1 MPSASPD
8 RAVEGR
14 STRVMWVDTAKGF
27 GIILVVLGHVLRGLV
42 SANVMTWTPT
52 AQFAD
57 AWIYAFHMPLF
68 FFLSGL
74 FLFRSTFKAWPT
86 LIWDRFRT
94 IAYPYFIWSVV
105 ILVIKAPLGSIVNSP
120 RDLSDIPLILYEP
133 IEQFWFLYVL
143 FLLVVVTG
151 CLMKFGVNV
160 WLNLLFAAL
169 LYPGILPIPFFKWVP
184 LDQIRFFAIFLA
196 LGTVLGKYGAVET
209 LLRIPGRWLVL
220 TVALGLAISSLPAW
234 HDIRYQY
241 PLQFLAAASGTA
253 AIVALAVLL
262 DRSRWNAVV
271 QFLGRYTLEIYVAH
285 TIVSAAVR
293 IALQHFTDVKSPAI
307 YLLVGTA
314 VGLIIPI
321 LFAIALRRTGLPL
334 FTLPKTATAPSTQAL
349 GRPPDR

>member
-1 MPSASPD
+1 MPCALPA
-8 RAVEGR
+8 RAFEGR
-14 STRVMWVDTAKGF
+14 STRVIWVDTAKGF
-27 GIILVVLGHVLRGLV
+27 GIVLVVFGHVLRGLV
-42 SANVMTWTPT
+42 SANIMTWTPT

-74 FLFRSTFKAWPT
+74 FLFRSTFKAWPM

-105 ILVIKAPLGSIVNSP
+105 IVVIKTPLGPIVNSP
-120 RDLSDIPLILYEP
+120 RDLSEIPLILYEP

-143 FLLVVVTG
+143 FLLVIVTG
-151 CLMKFGVNV
+151 SLMKLGVNV

-196 LGTVLGKYGAVET
+196 LGTVLGRYGAVEM
-209 LLRIPGRWLVL
+209 LLRIPGRLLVL
-220 TVALGLAISSLPAW
+220 MVALGLAVSSLPAW
-234 HDIRYQY
+234 LDIRHQY
-241 PLQFLAAASGTA
+241 PLQFVAAVSGTA
-253 AIVALAVLL
+253 AIVALAILL
-262 DRSRWNAVV
+262 DKSRWNAAM
-271 QFLGRYTLEIYVAH
+271 QFLGRYTLEIFVAH
-285 TIVSAAVR
+285 TIVSAALR
-293 IALQHFTDVKSPAI
+293 IALQRFTDVKSPAI

-314 VGLIIPI
+314 AGLTIPI
-321 LFAIALRRTGLPL
+321 LLAIALRRTGLPL

-349 GRPPDR
+349 GPPSHG

>member
-1 MPSASPD
+1 MDAD
-8 RAVEGR
+8 GAIRGR
-14 STRVMWVDTAKGF
+14 VDLRLSHA
-27 GIILVVLGHVLRGLV
+27 LV
-42 SANVMTWTPT
+42 
-52 AQFAD
+52 
-57 AWIYAFHMPLF
+57 
-68 FFLSGL
+68 L
-74 FLFRSTFKAWPT
+74 FLVGPVPVSIDLQGWPT

-209 LLRIPGRWLVL
+209 LLQIR
-220 TVALGLAISSLPAW
+220 AAGL
-234 HDIRYQY
+234 Y
-241 PLQFLAAASGTA
+241 
-253 AIVALAVLL
+253 
-262 DRSRWNAVV
+262 
-271 QFLGRYTLEIYVAH
+271 
-285 TIVSAAVR
+285 
-293 IALQHFTDVKSPAI
+293 
-307 YLLVGTA
+307 
-314 VGLIIPI
+314 
-321 LFAIALRRTGLPL
+321 
-334 FTLPKTATAPSTQAL
+334 
-349 GRPPDR
+349 